1 MKRLKKWV
9 LSLAVAATVLPSSQA
24 SAATIEDIESP
35 DIKAGPTH
43 SIARKWDG
51 TVWTWGYNFV
61 GQLGDGTTNSSSS
74 PVKVDGLSKIS
85 KVAAGYMHSMAL
97 KDDGSVWA
105 WGWNEYGQLGNGS
118 NLNQTEPAKVQNL
131 EDVVA
136 IEGGSYHSIASTK
149 DGEVYTW
156 GRNDS
161 WQLGPNTSSTIIL
174 PYRVEGIDKVA
185 DVGAGLNFSVA
196 LKKNGTVWT
205 WGNNGDGQLGDGTYY
220 SSNGVPVQ
228 ATGLE
233 DVIDIAAG
241 DRHIVALT
249 DDGDVWAWG
258 RNTDGQL
265 GDGKATSSNKP
276 TKVPGMTDV
285 VAIGAGTDFSL
296 ALKKDGT
303 VWGWGSNYKGQLG
316 GFNPNPYRSPIQI
329 ASLDGSGSQ
338 PRVVALTGGEHHT
351 LVIKDDGSAWSLGI
365 NNYGQLGDG
374 TTTDSYKPVKV
385 KRIFGNNAH
394 LKSLNLTA
402 GSLKPNFNRKNTD
415 YTATV
420 GQSVANIALTPTAY
434 ENTASITVS
443 VNKDPKESVS
453 SGQSS
458 NTHALVN
465 GSNTVVIDVKTDD
478 AFKSYKVTINRE
490 AGNQVPVEGII
501 LNKSELEMQ
510 LDSDPVVLKAT
521 IKPTNATNKNVI
533 WSSSNPKA
541 VEVDQN
547 GLVTPLALGE
557 STIRATTE
565 DGEKSAECLVIV
577 KEEDEEPS
585 IVELQA
591 SEEVVLLKPSKTKS
605 IKVYAI
611 DSNGKKMEITR
622 DKDTTYTTSQASVAK
637 ATKGL
642 IRAGNNQGTADITV
656 SYQDLSTTIQVIVT
670 KASVTKLKPSES
682 KLTMKKGEEKEITLV
697 ATLSDKTEVDVTSLA
712 NWTSSNKKVVTV
724 EDGKLTALSKGK
736 AVIKA
741 TLEGKTTQISVT
753 VK

>member
-1 MKRLKKWV
+1 MKRLKNWV
-9 LSLAVAATVLPSSQA
+9 LSLAVAATVLPSSLA

-74 PVKVDGLSKIS
+74 PVKVDGLSKIL

-97 KDDGSVWA
+97 KEDGSVWA
-105 WGWNEYGQLGNGS
+105 WGWNEYGQLGNGT
-118 NLNQTEPAKVQNL
+118 NLNQTEPAKVQYL

-136 IEGGSYHSIASTK
+136 IEGGYYHSIASTK

-161 WQLGPNTSSTIIL
+161 WQLGPNTASTIIL

-205 WGNNGDGQLGDGTYY
+205 WGSNGDGQLGDGTYY

-233 DVIDIAAG
+233 DVTDIATG

-249 DDGDVWAWG
+249 DDGTVWAWG

-265 GDGKATSSNKP
+265 GDGSANASNKP
-276 TKVPGMTDV
+276 IKVPGMTDV

-329 ASLDGSGSQ
+329 TSLDGSGSQ

-365 NNYGQLGDG
+365 NIYGQLGDG

-385 KRIFGNNAH
+385 KRVFGNNAH

-402 GSLKPNFNRKNTD
+402 GSLKPGFNRKNTD

-420 GQSVANIALTPTAY
+420 DPSVANIALTPTAY
-434 ENTASITVS
+434 ENSAKILVS
-443 VNKDPKESVS
+443 VNNVTEQVTSGHATDP
-453 SGQSS
+453 
-458 NTHALVN
+458 HALVN
-465 GSNTVVIDVKTDD
+465 GTNAAVIEVRTDD
-478 AFKSYKVTINRE
+478 AFKIYKVTIKRE
-490 AGNQVPVEGII
+490 AGNQVPVEEIT
-501 LNKSELEMQ
+501 LDQSELEMQ
-510 LDSDPVVLKAT
+510 LDSDPVALKAT

-533 WSSSNPKA
+533 WSSSNPKV

-547 GLVTPLALGE
+547 GLVTSLDLGE
-557 STIRATTE
+557 STIRVTTE

-585 IVELQA
+585 IVELEV

-611 DSNGKKMEITR
+611 DSNGEKMEITR
-622 DKDTTYTTSQASVAK
+622 DKDTTYTSSEASIAK

-642 IRAGNNQGTADITV
+642 IRAGNKQGTADITV
-656 SYQDLSTTIQVIVT
+656 SYQDISTTIQVIVT
-670 KASVTKLKPSES
+670 KASVTKLNPSES
-682 KLTMKKGEEKEITLV
+682 KVTMKKGEEKEITLT

-712 NWTSSNKKVVTV
+712 TWTSSNKKVVTV
-724 EDGKLTALSKGK
+724 EDGKLKALSKGK
-736 AVIKA
+736 TVIKA